1 MDRAR
6 VLPSPWVRHV
16 EVDASSGRL
25 WYYEAGKQVGTMRV
39 VVGAKETQTPMLV
52 GALTWAIVNP
62 YWNVP
67 TYLARGSIAKKV
79 ASGRSLTA
87 MHIEALS
94 AWPPQ
99 DRKGVGEGKSGSVPV
114 GSRRRR
120 YIKKK

>member
-1 MDRAR
+1 MAAAGAARLPKWDIARRCVSRERAR

-52 GALTWAIVNP
+52 GALTWAIVTP

-67 TYLARGSIAKKV
+67 TYLARGSIAK
-79 ASGRSLTA
+79 
-87 MHIEALS
+87 
-94 AWPPQ
+94 Q
-99 DRKGVGEGKSGSVPV
+99 DRKSTRLKSSH
-114 GSRRRR
+114 
-120 YIKKK
+120 

>member
-1 MDRAR
+1 
-6 VLPSPWVRHV
+6 
-16 EVDASSGRL
+16 
-25 WYYEAGKQVGTMRV
+25 MRV

-79 ASGRSLTA
+79 ASGRSLKA

-94 AWPPQ
+94 DWTPQAQVIPASQIDWPAVVSGAEDIRLRQ
-99 DRKGVGEGKSGSVPV
+99 LDRKSTRLNS
-114 GSRRRR
+114 SH
-120 YIKKK
+120 

>member
-67 TYLARGSIAKKV
+67 PYLARGSIAKKENGRPSCRERVCLYVYNLVV
-79 ASGRSLTA
+79 AVLLKKTIHIMCHPFSKRS
-87 MHIEALS
+87 
-94 AWPPQ
+94 
-99 DRKGVGEGKSGSVPV
+99 
-114 GSRRRR
+114 
-120 YIKKK
+120 

>member
-6 VLPSPWVRHV
+6 VRPSPWVRHV

-79 ASGRSLTA
+79 ASGRSLKA
-87 MHIEALS
+87 M
-94 AWPPQ
+94 Q
-99 DRKGVGEGKSGSVPV
+99 DRKSTRLN
-114 GSRRRR
+114 SRP
-120 YIKKK
+120 